1 MKMLLLFGILS
12 ILIIAGCSDKEGV
25 IFDPTYVND
34 GFKGITYTAP
44 DGVILGPV
52 DSDDWRMFS
61 GSPTFVIF
69 KENINGQVTGSEKVI
84 PDSFAAQPAYPNPF
98 NGQVAFQFALPVACG
113 WKLTIIDDS
122 YRTVRAFEGQY
133 EAGILVIVW
142 DGTDQSGRKVISDV
156 FRVVYEFA
164 SCWGYGDIW
173 LTDFQVTGPRQH
185 N

>member
-1 MKMLLLFGILS
+1 MKMLLLFGIFS

-44 DGVILGPV
+44 DGAILGPV

-69 KENINGQVTGSEKVI
+69 KENINGQATNSEKVI
-84 PDSFAAQPAYPNPF
+84 PDSFAAQPAFPNPT
-98 NGQVAFQFALPVACG
+98 NSEIVLQLSIPLAGKWQII
-113 WKLTIIDDS
+113 IIDDD
-122 YRTVRAFEGQY
+122 YRSIKTFEGTSD
-133 EAGILVIVW
+133 AGIVEVVW
-142 DGTDQSGRKVISDV
+142 DGTDQSGRKVIGDV
-156 FRVVYEFA
+156 YRVVYEFG